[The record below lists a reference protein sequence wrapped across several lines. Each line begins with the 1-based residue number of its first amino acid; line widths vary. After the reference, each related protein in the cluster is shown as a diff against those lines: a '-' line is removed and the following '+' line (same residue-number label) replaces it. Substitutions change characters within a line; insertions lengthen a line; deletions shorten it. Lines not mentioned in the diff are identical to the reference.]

1 MCGWCALVVKT
12 PMHICKHTHTT
23 HAYAWTKTYMHT
35 QYHVDVE
42 THACANLHPERI
54 LPSTDEFPTEEPV
67 LRTLPDLPAGLPS
80 EVHKLI
86 AR

>member
-1 MCGWCALVVKT
+1 MLTYTHAHKCT
-12 PMHICKHTHTT
+12 HTHTHT
-23 HAYAWTKTYMHT
+23 HT
-35 QYHVDVE
+35 QTRYTAE
-42 THACANLHPERI
+42 YQSPAANPQDEMDGNPEEEHPNERI

-67 LRTLPDLPAGLPS
+67 LRTLPELPAGLPS